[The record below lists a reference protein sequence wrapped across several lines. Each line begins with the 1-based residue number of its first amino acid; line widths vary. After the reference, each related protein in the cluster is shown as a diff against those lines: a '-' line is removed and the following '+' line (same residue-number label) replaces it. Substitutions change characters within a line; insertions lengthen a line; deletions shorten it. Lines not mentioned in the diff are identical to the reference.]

1 MTMGMQINQLNI
13 AEPAAGQSLPVYDPA
28 KGDTRRWSLSDL
40 TTWLAGILPMG
51 RPEPNTQYA
60 APADGDTIIV
70 DDSDD
75 DTHLIIV
82 PAGGL
87 ANLAITLPATGSVR
101 DKQIV
106 IVNCTQAIAAL
117 AINGNGSTVG
127 AGAPTALLA
136 DEFFTLKYDVTL
148 NTWYRIG

>member
-1 MTMGMQINQLNI
+1 MAKLTQANSIATGDWVVIYKNNQ
-13 AEPAAGQSLPVYDPA
+13 
-28 KGDTRRWSLSDL
+28 GDFRGVAFSDLIMSLS
-40 TTWLAGILPMG
+40 GSMPMG

-60 APADGDTIIV
+60 APADGDTVIV
-70 DDSDD
+70 DDSND

-82 PAGGL
+82 PAAGL

-106 IVNCTQAIAAL
+106 IVNCTQAVGAL
-117 AINGNGSTVG
+117 VVNGNGSTVG
-127 AGAPTALLA
+127 AGAPVSLLA
-136 DEFFTLKYDVTL
+136 NEFFTLKYDVTL